1 MYFDPPTEAQ
11 IAKIRDNTGYSEEHL
26 EEAVK
31 KIKNWLQEQPHLPN
45 VHDDKRLKILYMH
58 CKGRMKKVHESLD
71 TYYSMKNIAH
81 EILFDRDPLK
91 PWFKDTNEICY
102 YLPLPS
108 LTDELCRVT
117 LLGLLDPSLSK
128 YNSKNVLR
136 VAYMSHDVRYLNE
149 FCPTDIYIM
158 DCAQGSPGH
167 ITKYPF
173 RMLKWI
179 HDFGLIGYRVQLKS
193 AHFINAPIFLNV
205 FIAVVKL
212 ILKPKLFKR
221 LHVHRNGVGNLYD
234 YVPQRIMPNEYGG
247 EAGPL
252 RDLWEKWQQNLILHR
267 DWFLENDKY
276 KTDESKRPRKS

>member
-179 HDFGLIGYRVQLKS
+179 HDFGL
-193 AHFINAPIFLNV
+193 
-205 FIAVVKL
+205 
-212 ILKPKLFKR
+212 